1 MNYLKPMVTIYEG
14 PMTPIYLSADTPR
27 WTPRTEADLQTGID
41 QGLLGESHYLDLK
54 AVPTARGENKEAARD
69 LVSFSIDGGTLIYGI
84 AEDKIN
90 RIFIRSPQPLNGLAE
105 KIENIALS
113 SLVDPPL
120 HIRSEEIPTDVDR
133 AIGYLVVHIPAS
145 PVAPHMA
152 DGRYYGRND
161 KTKYALSDPE
171 VLRLHERRRSDELD
185 ALALLSAE
193 IASDPIPAELR
204 QKAHLFLV
212 AQPLAGRRDM
222 LLDLVS
228 APDWNLNLRRFTE
241 HAYTPE
247 LDALLS
253 HTACQPSLR
262 YAGNGYRRARGA
274 AQATPNLGNGR
285 QFTPAAND
293 ATAEDAIEVQ
303 VHEDGGMRLFF
314 SSFSQTYPAHVLRPV
329 AENLIHD
336 GAAVDCTRRFLALVR
351 AAAERAGYFGNW
363 ALAFGA
369 TGLKGM
375 RAHGV
380 DRDKYFSP
388 DAAIEVDN
396 YAQSTTA
403 TYAELTTAPG
413 APTRRLVGPL
423 LRALATEERYATI
436 FADQTP

>member
-1 MNYLKPMVTIYEG
+1 
-14 PMTPIYLSADTPR
+14 MTPIYLSADTPR
-27 WTPRTEADLQTGID
+27 WTPRTEGDLQTGID

-54 AVPTARGENKEAARD
+54 EVPATKGDNKEAARD

-84 AEDKIN
+84 AEDKTN
-90 RIFIRSPQPLNGLAE
+90 RTFIRSPQRLKGLAE

-120 HIRSEEIPTDVDR
+120 HIRSEEIPTDGER

-145 PVAPHMA
+145 PTAPHMA

-161 KTKYALSDPE
+161 KTKYALSDSE
-171 VLRLHERRRSDELD
+171 VLRLHERRRSAERD

-193 IASDPIPAELR
+193 AGNDPIPSEIR

-212 AQPLAGRRDM
+212 AQPLAGGRDM

-228 APDWNLNLRRFTE
+228 GPNWNRDLRRFIE
-241 HAYTPE
+241 QAYTPE
-247 LDALLS
+247 LDAFLS
-253 HTACQPSLR
+253 RLGHNPSLR

-285 QFTPAAND
+285 KFTPRSND
-293 ATAEDAIEVQ
+293 ATAEDAIEIQ
-303 VHEDGGMRLFF
+303 VHEDGGIRLFF
-314 SSFSQTYPAHVLRPV
+314 SSFSQRFPAHELRSV
-329 AENLIHD
+329 TEDLIQD
-336 GAAVDCTRRFLALVR
+336 GAAVDCTRRFLALVQ
-351 AAAERAGYFGNW
+351 AAAERGGYFGNW

-369 TGLKGM
+369 TGIKGM
-375 RAHGV
+375 RAHGI

-388 DAAIEVDN
+388 DAAIEVDD
-396 YAQSTTA
+396 YAESTSA

-413 APTRRLVGPL
+413 TLIRRLVGPL
-423 LRALATEERYATI
+423 LRALAIEERYTEFLTERA
-436 FADQTP
+436 P

>member
-1 MNYLKPMVTIYEG
+1 
-14 PMTPIYLSADTPR
+14 MTPIYLSADTPR
-27 WTPRTEADLQTGID
+27 WTPRTEADLQAGID
-41 QGLLGESHYLDLK
+41 QGLLSESHYLDLK
-54 AVPTARGENKEAARD
+54 EVPATKGDNREAARD

-84 AEDKIN
+84 AEDKTN
-90 RIFIRSPQPLNGLAE
+90 RTFIRSPQPLNGLAE

-120 HIRSEEIPTDVDR
+120 HIRSEEIPTDADR
-133 AIGYLVVHIPAS
+133 TIGYLVVHIPAS
-145 PVAPHMA
+145 AVAPHMT

-171 VLRLHERRRSDELD
+171 VLRLHERRRSAERD

-193 IASDPIPAELR
+193 AGNDPIPAEIR

-212 AQPLAGRRDM
+212 AQPLAGSRDM

-228 APDWNLNLRRFTE
+228 GPNWNRDLRRFIE

-253 HTACQPSLR
+253 RLGHDPSLR
-262 YAGNGYRRARGA
+262 YAGSGYRRARGA

-285 QFTPAAND
+285 KFTPTTTA
-293 ATAEDAIEVQ
+293 ATAEDAIEIQ

-314 SSFSQTYPAHVLRPV
+314 SSLSQRFEAHDLRPV
-329 AENLIHD
+329 AEDLLQD

-351 AAAERAGYFGNW
+351 AAAEQGGYFGNW

-375 RAHGV
+375 RAHGI
-380 DRDKYFSP
+380 DRGKYSPP
-388 DAAIEVDN
+388 DAAIEVDD
-396 YAQSTTA
+396 YAESTSA
-403 TYAELTTAPG
+403 TYTELTTAPG
-413 APTRRLVGPL
+413 ALMRRLVGPL
-423 LRALATEERYATI
+423 LRALATEERYGEI
-436 FADQTP
+436 LND